1 MEKQSQYRT
10 SRTGKSEYAA
20 QCKGVKKIM
29 ESSPNGI
36 SHAADAKATENIE
49 LGKAVMKLRTILS
62 VATIFMVFI
71 TVAAWKTPLRGEN

>member
-29 ESSPNGI
+29 ENSPNGM
-36 SHAADAKATENIE
+36 SHAADSKI
-49 LGKAVMKLRTILS
+49 
-62 VATIFMVFI
+62 
-71 TVAAWKTPLRGEN
+71 